1 MSTYESVAAE
11 SFISTGLV
19 EFFRERIRHFLS
31 LQSVHYELNKNI
43 IKKCTMLPVILTV
56 CLRSFC
62 SPCKY
67 SHYALDHPTRIFASV
82 REKTLCFAKKNT
94 NDVVTQ
100 NWKNGYIFV
109 CKYFFLF
116 LSKIFKQSFFVT
128 RFFSLLQ
135 NVNTTKHKSLI
146 PILLK
151 LNK

>member
-94 NDVVTQ
+94 MMHKRCRYAKLKK
-100 NWKNGYIFV
+100 WL
-109 CKYFFLF
+109 YFCLQILF
-116 LSKIFKQSFFVT
+116 FISVENF
-128 RFFSLLQ
+128 
-135 NVNTTKHKSLI
+135 
-146 PILLK
+146 
-151 LNK
+151 